1 MPVQLLHRDAE
12 FRESVSAPY
21 GFTGRYIITRHTSIA
36 AGQVPVLDLDLLHD
50 KARVRLEREPPPPE
64 APSAPPSP
72 SPSDIEQASTSVVP
86 GVELESLREALSAHP
101 AALDGRRTCRVSA
114 AVWTGEAEAR
124 AAEAQTLEIKV
135 ATLSDSL
142 AAEGVRAGTLLA
154 HRSLVSSKQPVVW
167 SRWSGRG

>member
-1 MPVQLLHRDAE
+1 MLRFHTDGAAFQSQGVHIPPESMPVQLLHRDAE

-21 GFTGRYIITRHTSIA
+21 GFSGRYIITRHTSIA

-86 GVELESLREALSAHP
+86 DVELESLREALSAHP
-101 AALDGRRTCRVSA
+101 AALDGRRT
-114 AVWTGEAEAR
+114 
-124 AAEAQTLEIKV
+124 
-135 ATLSDSL
+135 
-142 AAEGVRAGTLLA
+142 
-154 HRSLVSSKQPVVW
+154 
-167 SRWSGRG
+167 